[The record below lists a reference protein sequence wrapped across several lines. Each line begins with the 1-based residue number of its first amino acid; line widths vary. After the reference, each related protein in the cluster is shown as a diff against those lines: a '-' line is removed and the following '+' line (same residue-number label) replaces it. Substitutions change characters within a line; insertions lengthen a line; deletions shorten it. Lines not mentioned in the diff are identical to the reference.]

1 MTWASRSGSVS
12 VRITVMA
19 PPDREG
25 HDHDRPA
32 AHRDEDARG
41 TVDER
46 RMSQRV
52 RARTH
57 HRPGR
62 DLARAAHDEG
72 PLGASHP
79 KLRPQGEH
87 GEQPRE
93 VAPAD
98 RCVER
103 GSSDST

>member
-1 MTWASRSGSVS
+1 
-12 VRITVMA
+12 
-19 PPDREG
+19 
-25 HDHDRPA
+25 
-32 AHRDEDARG
+32 
-41 TVDER
+41 
-46 RMSQRV
+46 MSQRV

-57 HRPGR
+57 RRPGR

-72 PLGASHP
+72 PLGALHP
-79 KLRPQGEH
+79 KLRLRGEH

-93 VAPAD
+93 VTPAG

>member
-1 MTWASRSGSVS
+1 
-12 VRITVMA
+12 
-19 PPDREG
+19 
-25 HDHDRPA
+25 
-32 AHRDEDARG
+32 
-41 TVDER
+41 
-46 RMSQRV
+46 MSQRV
-52 RARTH
+52 RART

-72 PLGASHP
+72 PLGPCIRSSAFGASTASN
-79 KLRPQGEH
+79 
-87 GEQPRE
+87 PRE